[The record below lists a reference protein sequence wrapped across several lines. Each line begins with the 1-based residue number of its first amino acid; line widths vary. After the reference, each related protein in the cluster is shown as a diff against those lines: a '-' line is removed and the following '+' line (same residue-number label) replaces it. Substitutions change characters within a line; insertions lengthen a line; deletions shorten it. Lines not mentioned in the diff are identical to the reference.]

1 MPHTPLP
8 TRLLG
13 KTGLD
18 ITPVGLGAW
27 AIGGE
32 AWGPQDDAISI
43 AAIRHAVAH
52 GINWIDTAAIY
63 GLGHSEEVVG
73 AALREIPASERP
85 YVFTK
90 CGLVWPDHNPSR
102 SEVRR
107 SGKAASIRA
116 EAERS
121 LKRLGVEVLDLLQMH
136 WPPQDAP
143 IEEYW
148 QALLDLKRDGLVRH
162 VGLSNHDETQLAAA
176 EAIGHVE
183 TLQPPFSMIRRDAA
197 AAILPWC
204 AAHGTGTLVYSPM
217 QAGLLTGAFSAERV
231 AALDPTDWRREN
243 AEFQGEALQRNL
255 ALVDA
260 LKPVATKHGASIGA
274 IALAWALAWPGL
286 TAAIVGARAPEQIDG
301 WIAAAT
307 LTLDTEDMAAIAT
320 AIRKTG
326 AGNGPAEPA

>member
-1 MPHTPLP
+1 MPKTTLP
-8 TRLLG
+8 TRSLG

-18 ITPVGLGAW
+18 ITPVGVGAW
-27 AIGGE
+27 AIGAE
-32 AWGPQDDAISI
+32 AWGPQDDSDSV

-63 GLGHSEEVVG
+63 GLGHSEQVVG
-73 AALREIPASERP
+73 EALKGMPPDERP

-90 CGLVWPDHNPSR
+90 CGLVWPDDKPMR

-107 SGKAASIRA
+107 SGKAASIRV

-121 LKRLGVEVLDLLQMH
+121 LKRLGIEVIDLLQMH
-136 WPPQDAP
+136 WPAQDAP
-143 IEEYW
+143 LEEYW

-183 TLQPPFSMIRRDAA
+183 TLQPPFSMIRRDAG

-204 AAHGTGTLVYSPM
+204 KAHGTGTIVYSPM
-217 QAGLLTGAFSAERV
+217 QAGLLTGTFSEER
-231 AALDPTDWRREN
+231 AAKLPDSDWRKKDSQ
-243 AEFQGEALQRNL
+243 FTGETLKNNL

-260 LKPVATKHGASIGA
+260 LRPIADKHGASVGSV
-274 IALAWALAWPGL
+274 ALAWALAWPGL
-286 TAAIVGARAPEQIDG
+286 TATIVGARAPEQIDG
-301 WIAAAT
+301 WIGAAT
-307 LTLDTEDMAAIAT
+307 LTLDDADFAAIDK
-320 AIRKTG
+320 AIETTG
-326 AGNGPAEPA
+326 AGTGPAHAA